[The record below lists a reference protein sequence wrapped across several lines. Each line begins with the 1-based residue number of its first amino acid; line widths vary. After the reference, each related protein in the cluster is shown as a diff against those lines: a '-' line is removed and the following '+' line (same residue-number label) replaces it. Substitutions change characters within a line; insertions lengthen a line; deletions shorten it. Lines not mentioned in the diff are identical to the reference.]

1 MKKILLLFCV
11 GFLLATSSK
20 TSAQEVQEA
29 KKQVSKESETVEF
42 KYSASTALDYL
53 SSDEL
58 NGRDT
63 GSEEIDEAASYI
75 EKAFVSFGVQPYFE
89 TYRDS
94 FKLKEVD
101 GFNVVGVLKSSKTNA
116 NLKPLVIGAHYDHIG
131 IIESVEGDSIA
142 NGANDNASGTVAVLE
157 LAKFLADQDL
167 GRDVIFALFSAEEK
181 GLVGSRHLAEKMK
194 AQDVVPYVVFNIE
207 MLGVQLKDKEYRA
220 YVSGYKTSNLA
231 EVFNSYYEV
240 EDQFLGFLPQAPEYG
255 LFKRSDNYPFFEVFN
270 VPAQTIFTFDFTN
283 YEYYHHVN
291 DEFEELDVDAY
302 LKLIE
307 DLKPGV
313 LQLINSEENT
323 VKLN

>member
-1 MKKILLLFCV
+1 MKKILLLLCL
-11 GFLLATSSK
+11 GSLLAIPSK
-20 TSAQEVQEA
+20 TSAQEG
-29 KKQVSKESETVEF
+29 KKQVSKEIDVLQF

-58 NGRDT
+58 KGRDT

-75 EKAFVSFGVQPYFE
+75 EKAFVSFGVFPYFE

-131 IIESVEGDSIA
+131 IIEPVETDSIA
-142 NGANDNASGTVAVLE
+142 NGANDNASSTVAVLE

-194 AQDVVPYVVFNIE
+194 AQNVEPYVVFNIE
-207 MLGVQLKDKEYRA
+207 MLGVQMKDKEYRA
-220 YVSGYKTSNLA
+220 YVTGYETSNLA
-231 EVFNSYYEV
+231 EVFNSYYEG
-240 EDQFLGFLPQAPEYG
+240 EDQFLGFLPQAAQYG

-270 VPAQTIFTFDFTN
+270 VPAQTICTFDFTN

-302 LKLIE
+302 LKLLE

>member
-1 MKKILLLFCV
+1 MKKILLLLCV
-11 GFLLATSSK
+11 VSLLATSCK
-20 TSAQEVQEA
+20 TSGQEG
-29 KKQVSKESETVEF
+29 KKEVSKEIDTVQF

-58 NGRDT
+58 KGRDT

-75 EKAFVSFGVQPYFE
+75 EKAFKSFGVQPYFE

-131 IIESVEGDSIA
+131 IIEPVETDSIA

-157 LAKFLADQDL
+157 LAKFLANQDL
-167 GRDVIFALFSAEEK
+167 ERDVIFALFSAEEK

-194 AQDVVPYVVFNIE
+194 SQEVEPYVVFNIE
-207 MLGVQLKDKEYRA
+207 MLGVQMKDKDYRA
-220 YVSGYKTSNLA
+220 YVTGYETSNLA
-231 EVFNSYYEV
+231 EVFNSYHEG
-240 EDQFLGFLPQAPEYG
+240 EDQFLGFLPQAAQYG

-270 VPAQTIFTFDFTN
+270 VPAQTICTFDFTN

-302 LKLIE
+302 LKLLE

>member
-1 MKKILLLFCV
+1 MKKILLLLCL
-11 GFLLATSSK
+11 GSLLAIPSK
-20 TSAQEVQEA
+20 TSAQEG
-29 KKQVSKESETVEF
+29 KKQVSKEIDVLQF
-42 KYSASTALDYL
+42 KYSASMALGYL

-58 NGRDT
+58 KGRDT

-131 IIESVEGDSIA
+131 IIEPVETDSIA

-194 AQDVVPYVVFNIE
+194 AQNVEPYVVFNIE
-207 MLGVQLKDKEYRA
+207 MLGVQMKDKDYRA
-220 YVSGYKTSNLA
+220 YVTGYETSNLA
-231 EVFNSYYEV
+231 EVFNSYYEG
-240 EDQFLGFLPQAPEYG
+240 EDQFLGFLPQAAQYG

-270 VPAQTIFTFDFTN
+270 VPAQTICTFDFTN

-302 LKLIE
+302 LKLLE

>member
-1 MKKILLLFCV
+1 MV
-11 GFLLATSSK
+11 SLLATSCK
-20 TSAQEVQEA
+20 TSGQEG
-29 KKQVSKESETVEF
+29 KKEVSKEIDTVQF

-58 NGRDT
+58 KGRDT

-75 EKAFVSFGVQPYFE
+75 EKAFKSFGVQPYFE

-131 IIESVEGDSIA
+131 IIEPVETDSIA

-157 LAKFLADQDL
+157 LAKFLANQDL
-167 GRDVIFALFSAEEK
+167 ERDVIFALFSAEEK

-194 AQDVVPYVVFNIE
+194 SQEVEPYVVFNIE
-207 MLGVQLKDKEYRA
+207 MLGVQMKDKDYRA
-220 YVSGYKTSNLA
+220 YVTGYETSNLA
-231 EVFNSYYEV
+231 EVFNSYYEG
-240 EDQFLGFLPQAPEYG
+240 EDQFLGFLPQAAQYG

-270 VPAQTIFTFDFTN
+270 VPAQTICTFDFTN

-302 LKLIE
+302 LKLLE
-307 DLKPGV
+307 DLKPGM

>member
-1 MKKILLLFCV
+1 MNKILLLLCL
-11 GFLLATSSK
+11 GSLLATSCK
-20 TSAQEVQEA
+20 TSGQEG
-29 KKQVSKESETVEF
+29 KKQVSKEIDTVQF

-75 EKAFVSFGVQPYFE
+75 EKAFVSFGIQPYFE

-131 IIESVEGDSIA
+131 IIELVETDSIA
-142 NGANDNASGTVAVLE
+142 NGANDNATGTVAVLE

-194 AQDVVPYVVFNIE
+194 AQNVEPYVVFNIE
-207 MLGVQLKDKEYRA
+207 MLGVQMKGKEYRA
-220 YVSGYKTSNLA
+220 YVTGYETSNLA
-231 EVFNSYYEV
+231 EVFNSYYEG
-240 EDQFLGFLPQAPEYG
+240 EDQFLGFLPQAAQYG

-270 VPAQTIFTFDFTN
+270 VPAQTICTFDFTN

-302 LKLIE
+302 LKLLE

-323 VKLN
+323 VKLY

>member
-1 MKKILLLFCV
+1 MKKLLL
-11 GFLLATSSK
+11 LLCLGSLLVTSSK
-20 TSAQEVQEA
+20 TSGQEA
-29 KKQVSKESETVEF
+29 EKQVSKEINAVQFE
-42 KYSASTALDYL
+42 YSASTA
-53 SSDEL
+53 
-58 NGRDT
+58 
-63 GSEEIDEAASYI
+63 
-75 EKAFVSFGVQPYFE
+75 
-89 TYRDS
+89 RDS

-131 IIESVEGDSIA
+131 IIEPVGTDSIA

-207 MLGVQLKDKEYRA
+207 MLGVQMKDKEYRA
-220 YVSGYKTSNLA
+220 YVSGYETSNLA

-240 EDQFLGFLPQAPEYG
+240 EDQFLGFLPQAAQYG

-270 VPAQTIFTFDFTN
+270 VPAQTICTFDFTN

-302 LKLIE
+302 LKLLE

>member
-1 MKKILLLFCV
+1 MKKILLLLCV
-11 GFLLATSSK
+11 VSLLATSCK
-20 TSAQEVQEA
+20 TSGQEG
-29 KKQVSKESETVEF
+29 KKEVSKEIDTIQFE
-42 KYSASTALDYL
+42 YSASTALDYL

-58 NGRDT
+58 KGRDT

-75 EKAFVSFGVQPYFE
+75 EKAFKSFGVQPYFE

-131 IIESVEGDSIA
+131 IIEPVETDSIA

-157 LAKFLADQDL
+157 LAKFLANQDL
-167 GRDVIFALFSAEEK
+167 ERDVIFALFSAEEK

-194 AQDVVPYVVFNIE
+194 SQEVEPYVVFNIE
-207 MLGVQLKDKEYRA
+207 MLGVQMKDKEYRA
-220 YVSGYKTSNLA
+220 YVTGYETSNLA
-231 EVFNSYYEV
+231 EVFNSYYEG
-240 EDQFLGFLPQAPEYG
+240 EDQFLGFLPQASQYG

-270 VPAQTIFTFDFTN
+270 VPAQTICTFDFTN

-302 LKLIE
+302 LKLLE

>member
-1 MKKILLLFCV
+1 MKKILLLLCV
-11 GFLLATSSK
+11 VSLLAISCK
-20 TSAQEVQEA
+20 TSGQEG
-29 KKQVSKESETVEF
+29 KKEVSKEIDTIQFE
-42 KYSASTALDYL
+42 YSASTALDYL

-58 NGRDT
+58 KGRDT

-75 EKAFVSFGVQPYFE
+75 EKAFKSFGVQPYFE

-131 IIESVEGDSIA
+131 IIEPVETDSIA

-157 LAKFLADQDL
+157 LAKFLANQDL
-167 GRDVIFALFSAEEK
+167 ERDVIFALFSAEEK

-194 AQDVVPYVVFNIE
+194 SQEVEPYVVFNIE
-207 MLGVQLKDKEYRA
+207 MLGVQMKDKEYRA
-220 YVSGYKTSNLA
+220 YVTGYETSNLA
-231 EVFNSYYEV
+231 EVFNSYYEG
-240 EDQFLGFLPQAPEYG
+240 EDQFLGFLPQASQYG

-270 VPAQTIFTFDFTN
+270 VPAQTICTFDFTN

-291 DEFEELDVDAY
+291 DEFEELDVDSY
-302 LKLIE
+302 LKLLE

>member
-1 MKKILLLFCV
+1 MKKILLLLCV
-11 GFLLATSSK
+11 VSLLATSCK
-20 TSAQEVQEA
+20 TSGQEG
-29 KKQVSKESETVEF
+29 KKEVSKEIDTVQF

-58 NGRDT
+58 KGRDT

-75 EKAFVSFGVQPYFE
+75 EKAFKSFGVQPYFE

-131 IIESVEGDSIA
+131 IIEPVETDSIA

-157 LAKFLADQDL
+157 LAKFLANQDL
-167 GRDVIFALFSAEEK
+167 ERDVIFALFSAEEK

-194 AQDVVPYVVFNIE
+194 SQEVEPYVVFNIE
-207 MLGVQLKDKEYRA
+207 MLGVQMKDKEYRA
-220 YVSGYKTSNLA
+220 YVTGYETSNLA
-231 EVFNSYYEV
+231 EVFNSYHEG
-240 EDQFLGFLPQAPEYG
+240 EDQFLGFLPQAAQYG

-270 VPAQTIFTFDFTN
+270 VPAQTICTFDFTN

-302 LKLIE
+302 LKLLE

>member
-1 MKKILLLFCV
+1 MKKILLLLCV

-20 TSAQEVQEA
+20 TSGQEG
-29 KKQVSKESETVEF
+29 KKQSSKEIDTVQF

-58 NGRDT
+58 KGRDT
-63 GSEEIDEAASYI
+63 GSKEIDEAASYI
-75 EKAFVSFGVQPYFE
+75 EKAFISFGVQPYFE

-94 FKLKEVD
+94 FRLKEVD
-101 GFNVVGVLKSSKTNA
+101 GFNVVGVLKSSKTNT
-116 NLKPLVIGAHYDHIG
+116 NLKPLLIGAHYDHIG
-131 IIESVEGDSIA
+131 IIKSVKGDSIA

-157 LAKFLADQDL
+157 LAKFLVDQDL

-207 MLGVQLKDKEYRA
+207 MLGVQMKDKNYRA
-220 YVSGYKTSNLA
+220 YVTGYKTSNLA
-231 EVFNSYYEV
+231 EVFNSYYDIK
-240 EDQFLGFLPQAPEYG
+240 DQFLGFLPQASQYG

-270 VPAQTIFTFDFTN
+270 VPAQTICTFDFTN

-291 DEFEELDVDAY
+291 DEYEELDIDAY
-302 LKLIE
+302 LKLLE

-313 LQLINSEENT
+313 LQLINSKENA
-323 VKLN
+323 VKLK

>member
-1 MKKILLLFCV
+1 MKKILLLLCV
-11 GFLLATSSK
+11 VSLLATSCK
-20 TSAQEVQEA
+20 TSGQEG
-29 KKQVSKESETVEF
+29 KKEVSKEIDTVQF

-58 NGRDT
+58 KGRDT

-75 EKAFVSFGVQPYFE
+75 EKAFKSFGVQPYFE

-131 IIESVEGDSIA
+131 IIEPVETDSIA

-157 LAKFLADQDL
+157 LAKFLANQDL
-167 GRDVIFALFSAEEK
+167 ERDVIFALFSAEEK

-194 AQDVVPYVVFNIE
+194 SQEVEPYVVFNIE
-207 MLGVQLKDKEYRA
+207 MLGVQMKDKDYRA
-220 YVSGYKTSNLA
+220 YVTGYETSNLA
-231 EVFNSYYEV
+231 EVFNSYYEG
-240 EDQFLGFLPQAPEYG
+240 EDQFLGFLPQAAQYG

-270 VPAQTIFTFDFTN
+270 VPAQTICTFDFTN

-302 LKLIE
+302 LKLLE

>member
-1 MKKILLLFCV
+1 MKKILLLLCV
-11 GFLLATSSK
+11 GSLLVTSSK
-20 TSAQEVQEA
+20 TSGQEA
-29 KKQVSKESETVEF
+29 KKQVSKEINAVQF

-94 FKLKEVD
+94 FRLKEVD
-101 GFNVVGVLKSSKTNA
+101 GFNVVGVLKSSKTNT
-116 NLKPLVIGAHYDHIG
+116 NLKPLLIGAHYDHIG
-131 IIESVEGDSIA
+131 IIKSVKGDSIA

-157 LAKFLADQDL
+157 LAKFLVDQDL

-207 MLGVQLKDKEYRA
+207 MLGVQMKDKNYRA
-220 YVSGYKTSNLA
+220 YVTGYKTSNLA
-231 EVFNSYYEV
+231 EVFNSYYDIK
-240 EDQFLGFLPQAPEYG
+240 DQFLGFLPQASQYG

-270 VPAQTIFTFDFTN
+270 VPAQTICTFDFTN

-291 DEFEELDVDAY
+291 DEYEELDIDAY
-302 LKLIE
+302 LKLLE

-313 LQLINSEENT
+313 LQLINSKENA
-323 VKLN
+323 VKLK

>member
-1 MKKILLLFCV
+1 MKKILLLLCV
-11 GFLLATSSK
+11 VSLLATSCK
-20 TSAQEVQEA
+20 TSGQEG
-29 KKQVSKESETVEF
+29 KKEVSKEIDTVQF

-58 NGRDT
+58 KGRDT

-75 EKAFVSFGVQPYFE
+75 EKAFKSFGVQPYFE

-131 IIESVEGDSIA
+131 IIEPVETDSIA

-157 LAKFLADQDL
+157 LAKFLANQDL
-167 GRDVIFALFSAEEK
+167 ERDVIFALFSAEEK

-194 AQDVVPYVVFNIE
+194 SQEVEPYVVFNIE
-207 MLGVQLKDKEYRA
+207 MLGVQMKDKEYRA
-220 YVSGYKTSNLA
+220 YVTGYETSNLA
-231 EVFNSYYEV
+231 EVFNSYYEG
-240 EDQFLGFLPQAPEYG
+240 EDQFLGFLPQAAQYG

-270 VPAQTIFTFDFTN
+270 VPAQTICTFDFTN

-291 DEFEELDVDAY
+291 DEFEELDVNAY
-302 LKLIE
+302 LKLLE

>member
-1 MKKILLLFCV
+1 MKKILLLLCV
-11 GFLLATSSK
+11 VSLLATSCK
-20 TSAQEVQEA
+20 TSGQEG
-29 KKQVSKESETVEF
+29 KKEVSKEIDTVQF

-58 NGRDT
+58 KGRDT

-75 EKAFVSFGVQPYFE
+75 EKAFKSFGVQPYFE

-131 IIESVEGDSIA
+131 IIEPVETDSIA

-157 LAKFLADQDL
+157 LAKFLANQDL
-167 GRDVIFALFSAEEK
+167 ERDVIFALFSAEEK

-194 AQDVVPYVVFNIE
+194 AQNVEPYVVFNIE
-207 MLGVQLKDKEYRA
+207 MLGVQMKDKDYRA
-220 YVSGYKTSNLA
+220 YVTGYETSNLA
-231 EVFNSYYEV
+231 EVFNSYHEG
-240 EDQFLGFLPQAPEYG
+240 EDQFLGFLPQAAQYG

-270 VPAQTIFTFDFTN
+270 VPAQTICTFDFTN

-302 LKLIE
+302 LKLLE

>member
-1 MKKILLLFCV
+1 MKKILLLLCV
-11 GFLLATSSK
+11 VSLLATSCK
-20 TSAQEVQEA
+20 TSGQEG
-29 KKQVSKESETVEF
+29 KKEVSKEIDTVQF

-58 NGRDT
+58 KGRDT

-75 EKAFVSFGVQPYFE
+75 EKAFKSFGVQPYFE

-131 IIESVEGDSIA
+131 IIEPVETDSIA

-157 LAKFLADQDL
+157 LAKFLANQDL
-167 GRDVIFALFSAEEK
+167 ERDVIFALFSAEEK

-194 AQDVVPYVVFNIE
+194 AQNVEPYVVFNIE
-207 MLGVQLKDKEYRA
+207 MLGVQMKDKDYRA
-220 YVSGYKTSNLA
+220 YVTGYETSNLA
-231 EVFNSYYEV
+231 EVFNSYYEG
-240 EDQFLGFLPQAPEYG
+240 EGQFLGFLPQAAQYG

-270 VPAQTIFTFDFTN
+270 VPAQTICTFDFTN

-302 LKLIE
+302 LKLLE

>member
-1 MKKILLLFCV
+1 MKKILLLLCV
-11 GFLLATSSK
+11 VSLLATSCK
-20 TSAQEVQEA
+20 TSGQEG
-29 KKQVSKESETVEF
+29 KKEVSKEIDTVQF

-58 NGRDT
+58 KGRDT

-75 EKAFVSFGVQPYFE
+75 EKAFKSFGVQPYFE

-131 IIESVEGDSIA
+131 IIEPVETDSIA

-157 LAKFLADQDL
+157 LAKFLANQDL
-167 GRDVIFALFSAEEK
+167 ERDVIFALFSAEEK

-194 AQDVVPYVVFNIE
+194 SQEVEPYVVFNIE
-207 MLGVQLKDKEYRA
+207 MLGVQMKDKDYRA
-220 YVSGYKTSNLA
+220 YVTGYETSNLA
-231 EVFNSYYEV
+231 EVFNSYHEG
-240 EDQFLGFLPQAPEYG
+240 EDQFLGFLPQAAQYG

-270 VPAQTIFTFDFTN
+270 VPAQTICTFDFTN

-291 DEFEELDVDAY
+291 DEFEELDVNAY
-302 LKLIE
+302 LKLLE

>member
-1 MKKILLLFCV
+1 MKKILLLLCV
-11 GFLLATSSK
+11 VSLLATSCK
-20 TSAQEVQEA
+20 TSGQEG
-29 KKQVSKESETVEF
+29 KKEVSKEIDTVQF

-58 NGRDT
+58 KGRDT

-75 EKAFVSFGVQPYFE
+75 EKAFKSFGVQPYFE

-131 IIESVEGDSIA
+131 IIEPVETDSIA

-157 LAKFLADQDL
+157 LAKFLANQDL
-167 GRDVIFALFSAEEK
+167 ERDVIFALFSAEEK

-194 AQDVVPYVVFNIE
+194 AQNVEPYVVFNIE
-207 MLGVQLKDKEYRA
+207 MLGVQMKDKDYRA
-220 YVSGYKTSNLA
+220 YVTGYETSNLA
-231 EVFNSYYEV
+231 EVFNSYYEG
-240 EDQFLGFLPQAPEYG
+240 EDQFLGFLPQAAQYG

-270 VPAQTIFTFDFTN
+270 VPAQTICTFDFTN

-302 LKLIE
+302 LKLLE

>member
-1 MKKILLLFCV
+1 MKKILLLLCV
-11 GFLLATSSK
+11 VSLLATSCK
-20 TSAQEVQEA
+20 TSGQEG
-29 KKQVSKESETVEF
+29 KKEVSKEIDTVQF

-58 NGRDT
+58 KGRDT

-75 EKAFVSFGVQPYFE
+75 EKAFKSFGVQPYFE

-131 IIESVEGDSIA
+131 IIEPVETDSIA

-157 LAKFLADQDL
+157 LAKFLANQDL
-167 GRDVIFALFSAEEK
+167 ERDVIFALFSAEEK

-194 AQDVVPYVVFNIE
+194 SQEVEPYVVFNIE
-207 MLGVQLKDKEYRA
+207 MLGVQMKDKEYRA
-220 YVSGYKTSNLA
+220 YVTGYETSNLA
-231 EVFNSYYEV
+231 EVFNSYYEG
-240 EDQFLGFLPQAPEYG
+240 EDQFLGFLPQAAQYG

-270 VPAQTIFTFDFTN
+270 VPAQTICTFDFTN

-302 LKLIE
+302 LKLLE